1 MQAIAIK
8 QKIQTEE
15 GNTKFTARGK
25 LELWP

>member
-15 GNTKFTARGK
+15 GNTRFTARGK
-25 LELWP
+25 HGL